1 MTTSGT
7 RKADAVGSIDRFL
20 ESPGGESILDGT
32 AFKHLVGDF
41 FAGRT
46 SLTLSSFCEEP
57 SELSSVCVGAREVD
71 RPFVERA
78 LRFP

>member
-7 RKADAVGSIDRFL
+7 READAVGSIDRFL
-20 ESPGGESILDGT
+20 ESPGVELILDGT
-32 AFKHLVGDF
+32 PFKHLVGDL
-41 FAGRT
+41 FARRT
-46 SLTLSSFCEEP
+46 SLTLSSSCEEP
-57 SELSSVCVGAREVD
+57 SELSAMCVGAREVD